1 MGAFPN
7 SHLLRNRFKMV
18 DVNDPA
24 LLSAYE
30 DVRSDK
36 SETNWAVF
44 GYDSSGKR
52 LEVTATGNGGIGEL
66 VGALRDDAV
75 QYGFIAVTTGDSESI
90 RKKFVFLSWGGPS
103 ASVMKKAKISVHK
116 ADVKRVVRDFAV
128 EIHGTERSDFD
139 EETIMRTVRK
149 AGGADYGTG
158 HRD

>member
-52 LEVTATGNGGIGEL
+52 LEVTATGSGGIGEL

-75 QYGFIAVTTGDSESI
+75 QYGFIAVTTGDSES
-90 RKKFVFLSWGGPS
+90 
-103 ASVMKKAKISVHK
+103 ISVHK